1 MTNTKIVG
9 QQKENLLSVLTENL
23 KGNQLKSIEKILME
37 HNIISGNGRTTTSVI
52 FRNENGDE
60 FYPTLSWKPLK
71 DGVKIGTKS
80 KKMEEFIE
88 DYNGLKNS
96 YLIDMKKEVQ

>member
-1 MTNTKIVG
+1 MLSRIFVIK
-9 QQKENLLSVLTENL
+9 QK
-23 KGNQLKSIEKILME
+23 KCC
-37 HNIISGNGRTTTSVI
+37 GNGRTTTSVI

-88 DYNGLKNS
+88 DYNGLKNR
-96 YLIDMKKEVQ
+96 D